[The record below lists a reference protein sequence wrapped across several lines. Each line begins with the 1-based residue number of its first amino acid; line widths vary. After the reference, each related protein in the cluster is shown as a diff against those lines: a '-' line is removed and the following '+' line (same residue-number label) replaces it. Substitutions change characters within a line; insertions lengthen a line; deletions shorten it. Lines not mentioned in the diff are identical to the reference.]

1 MAMIPLLNAI
11 KDLDSIDTFH
21 VEGRVS
27 ELRGLSVVVEEL
39 PTAVG
44 SLVSILSS
52 GQRELMAEVVGFANE
67 KTIVMTLGHGNGIRP
82 GDRVKVITREQSIRV
97 CDAMLGRVVNA
108 MGDPIDGRPK
118 FRGGTRMPLNPPPHC
133 AMNRARVNQ
142 PIRTGVRAIDLMT
155 PLGKGQRMGIFAGPG
170 VGKSTLIS
178 QIARGTD
185 ASVNVIALIGERGRE
200 VREFIED
207 ALGEEGRAR
216 SVVVVSTSDEVP
228 LMRLRASRVACSIAE
243 YFRDSGVDVMFM
255 MDSVTRFAHAQ
266 RQVGLS
272 TGEPP
277 ATRGYTPSVFSSMA
291 TLLERSGVTDE
302 SGGSITGIYTVL
314 VEGDD
319 MTEPIADASRGLLD
333 GHIVLSRKL
342 ASHGHYPAI
351 DVLDSV
357 SRVAS
362 QLCDSR
368 HLKARQLLI
377 RLEAKY
383 REIEELL
390 QVGAYARGVDY
401 ESDLSIDKHVD
412 IARILTQANHDKS
425 SYEGSLNS
433 LIQLADEIERQISEA
448 EAAGKI

>member
-1 MAMIPLLNAI
+1 MMNPLLNAM
-11 KDLDSIDTFH
+11 KDLDCIDLFQ
-21 VEGRVS
+21 VEGRVT

-44 SLVSILSS
+44 SLVSIQSS
-52 GQRELMAEVVGFANE
+52 GCMGIMGEVVGFA
-67 KTIVMTLGHGNGIRP
+67 KGRSIVMTLGHGHGIRP
-82 GDRVKVITREQSIRV
+82 GDRVKVVNREQSIRV

-108 MGDPIDGRPK
+108 MGEPIDGRPK
-118 FRGGTRMPLNPPPHC
+118 FRGGARVLLDPPPHC
-133 AMNRARVNQ
+133 AMSRARVNQ

-170 VGKSTLIS
+170 VGKSTLLS

-228 LMRLRASRVACSIAE
+228 LMRLRASKVACSIAE
-243 YFRDSGVDVMFM
+243 HFRDAGMDVMFM

-291 TLLERSGVTDE
+291 MLLERSGVTE
-302 SGGSITGIYTVL
+302 KSRGSITGIYTIL

-319 MTEPIADASRGLLD
+319 MTEPVADASRGLLD
-333 GHIVLSRKL
+333 GHIVLSRKI
-342 ASHGHYPAI
+342 ASQGHYPAI
-351 DVLDSV
+351 DILDSV

-362 QLCDSR
+362 QLCDIH

-390 QVGAYARGVDY
+390 QVGAYAHGIDN
-401 ESDLSIDKHVD
+401 ESDMAIERHAE
-412 IARILTQANHDKS
+412 IAKILVQGNHDMCS
-425 SYEGSLNS
+425 FEDGLNR
-433 LIQLADEIERQISEA
+433 LTQLADEIEKQLMEF
-448 EAAGKI
+448 ETAASA